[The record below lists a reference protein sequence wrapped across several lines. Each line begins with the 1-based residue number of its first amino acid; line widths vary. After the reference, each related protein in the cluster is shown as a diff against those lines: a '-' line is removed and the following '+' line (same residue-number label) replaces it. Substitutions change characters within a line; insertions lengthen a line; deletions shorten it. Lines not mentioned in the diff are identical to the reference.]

1 MSVVIYKHRNC
12 YCCVATISIAD
23 SSVDSDA
30 LILFS
35 GIMLSQGFRNPK
47 SEFNY
52 YLQTMDTKSIL
63 TIRYL
68 TLICCFGQ
76 LNPIIN

>member
-12 YCCVATISIAD
+12 YCCVDTISIAG

-35 GIMLSQGFRNPK
+35 GIMLSQGFRNQ
-47 SEFNY
+47 N
-52 YLQTMDTKSIL
+52 L
-63 TIRYL
+63 TTIYKQWIPNL
-68 TLICCFGQ
+68 FLLFAT
-76 LNPIIN
+76 